1 MRPVISKKYQN
12 IENKM
17 ITCYNKNKKGAR
29 KMNIKVLT
37 NISNEYQDIEIVIN
51 SPVKNEQVRRLENNL
66 ISESTKSIQ
75 KVIGTQGNDLFIIN
89 VLDII
94 MFYSEEKNNFCKTKD
109 GIYKIKE
116 RLYYLEEMLPKNEF
130 IRISNSVIIN
140 INNVKCF
147 NTSIVG
153 KMIVKFEDGSEET
166 VSRRRTSEIMKFL
179 NERCE

>member
-29 KMNIKVLT
+29 EMNIKVLT

-66 ISESTKSIQ
+66 ISESTKS
-75 KVIGTQGNDLFIIN
+75 
-89 VLDII
+89 
-94 MFYSEEKNNFCKTKD
+94 
-109 GIYKIKE
+109 
-116 RLYYLEEMLPKNEF
+116 MLPKNEF
-130 IRISNSVIIN
+130 IRISNSAIIN